1 MILEHLWPFSW
12 HVSTAAATTHQ
23 SWLSSESICFQPI
36 ECPLHV
42 PGQKWDCKK
51 KVPALHHCISVMYSN
66 KSWVELSQAELSWF
80 ELSQAVL
87 SGVELSRCLVT
98 QDYCS
103 ALSNDLS
110 TYCTGAFYYLG
121 ISKPDHLFLPIF
133 LPFRNSEGDRTFW
146 NCYNLLL
153 HYYVH

>member
-1 MILEHLWPFSW
+1 MLSKCMSCYCFPNSPLKMSWFAWTSLQNYLKKIATTEVLYRWYISYLSNLIVSIILILEHLWPFSW

-66 KSWVELSQAELSWF
+66 KSWVELTWVDISWAESSWVESSWVELSWA
-80 ELSQAVL
+80 ESSWVD
-87 SGVELSRCLVT
+87 V
-98 QDYCS
+98 
-103 ALSNDLS
+103 
-110 TYCTGAFYYLG
+110 
-121 ISKPDHLFLPIF
+121 
-133 LPFRNSEGDRTFW
+133 
-146 NCYNLLL
+146 
-153 HYYVH
+153 